1 MAFDPLKEKGIPIE
15 KQFKNWRELN
25 IKPYD
30 KKSVHPYTQARVIL
44 MNGIEVEA
52 AIFKHQFARV
62 TPDAELKRQLS
73 ASRRA
78 EQQQQKIINWLVPG
92 DASTLETTIGYEQV
106 AVDLTAFL
114 ARTVPDSYV
123 KQVFDFGL
131 LEDFDHLYRY
141 ANLMQLAEGKEAEEI
156 VKQYTEVVP
165 GRPTMKEHRHP
176 FDEIRKSIDR
186 KKADPKT
193 ILYILTL
200 VAGEQQTMNY
210 YMNQGNRFKDD
221 LARGLYLEIAQIEE
235 QHVSQYESLLD
246 ARASWFEMSVM
257 HEYNE
262 CYLYYS
268 FMNQEPDSRIKN
280 VWETH
285 LAMEI
290 EHLKTAVQTMEKMD
304 KKDAAEILP
313 SKMPDP
319 IVFES
324 NIEYVRD
331 ILESQVNFTAKE
343 THFVPVD
350 ELEPNH
356 RYFNFQNK
364 VNGNWIPSE
373 EVIFANT
380 KKNKHDYRLE
390 IEEKETK
397 KRTGA
402 ERRPSTER

>member
-30 KKSVHPYTQARVIL
+30 KKSVHPYTQTRIIL

-52 AIFKHQFARV
+52 AIFKHQFARM
-62 TPDAELKRQLS
+62 TPDQELKRQLS
-73 ASRRA
+73 ASRRV

-141 ANLMQLAEGKEAEEI
+141 ANLMQLTEAKEAEEI
-156 VKQYTEVVP
+156 VKQYTEIVP

-176 FDEIRKSIDR
+176 FDEIRKPIDR

-193 ILYILTL
+193 VLYILTL

-221 LARGLYLEIAQIEE
+221 LTRGLYLEIAQIEE
-235 QHVSQYESLLD
+235 QHVTQYESLLD
-246 ARASWFEMSVM
+246 PRASWFEMAVM

-280 VWETH
+280 VWETN

-290 EHLKTAVQTMEKMD
+290 EHLKTAVQMMEKAE

-319 IVFES
+319 IIFES
-324 NIEYVRD
+324 NIEYVRE

-343 THFVPVD
+343 TNFVPVE

-356 RYFNFQNK
+356 RYFDFQKK
-364 VNGNWIPSE
+364 VNGNWVPSE

-390 IEEKETK
+390 IEEKETRK
-397 KRTGA
+397 PTRT
-402 ERRPSTER
+402 ERRPSTDR